1 MPYDFFDLR
10 EFFHLSFL
18 RHLSLKLIGRT
29 YAVKGGICLRFFH
42 RSPRLSMDM
51 DLDIESQVS
60 VDRLKKIV
68 DSILENRSFLSAFV
82 PHSVTGI
89 RATKTKQT
97 ETTQRWKV
105 GLRWSGKEPLPTK
118 IEFSRRTKGLKS
130 SSGIPDAELL
140 SHYKTAP
147 FAVLYYDTAQMAIQ
161 KIRALASHSRY
172 AVRDLFD
179 LHHLLSTAGGLP
191 ENLRIEVDSEEIERA
206 ANKVEEFSFREFKE
220 QVLPFLS
227 EAVMTL
233 YREPKAF
240 EDLKDE
246 VGQALIRMMS

>member
-1 MPYDFFDLR
+1 MPYNIFELR

-18 RHLSLKLIGRT
+18 RHLSLKLTGRT

-42 RSPRLSMDM
+42 RSPRLSLDM

-60 VDRLKKIV
+60 VDKLKKIV
-68 DSILENRSFLSAFV
+68 DSILENRSFLSALV

-89 RATKTKQT
+89 RAAKTKQT

-105 GLRWSGKEPLPTK
+105 GLRLSGEEPLPTK
-118 IEFSRRTKGLKS
+118 IEFSRRTKGLKGS
-130 SSGIPDAELL
+130 RGIPDAELL
-140 SHYKTAP
+140 GHYKAAP
-147 FAVLYYDTAQMAIQ
+147 FAVLYYDAAQMAVQ
-161 KIRALASHSRY
+161 KIQALASRSRY

-179 LHHLLSTAGGLP
+179 MHHLLSTAGVTP
-191 ENLRIEVDSEEIERA
+191 EDLRNEVDNEVIERA
-206 ANKVEEFSFREFKE
+206 ANKVEGFSFQEFKE

-240 EDLKDE
+240 ENLKDE